1 MKRVPDETHSGNLNR
16 TKVPATGREG
26 AEKASG
32 KTNNPDSVITDARV
46 LKKAPEA
53 VRQASSTVYKQK
65 VDWNADPKQ
74 AGVTDCCCDED
85 KD

>member
-1 MKRVPDETHSGNLNR
+1 MRVPAETHSGNLNR

-26 AEKASG
+26 SERLSG
-32 KTNNPDSVITDARV
+32 KTNNPDSVITDAKV

-53 VRQASSTVYKQK
+53 VRQAVATPHKQK

-74 AGVTDCCCDED
+74 AGVTDVCCCED
-85 KD
+85 SK